1 MSLDSDARSSYKM
14 SVSNSEGIPIE
25 SVEFFLN
32 FYSLVSFD
40 SVDTLA
46 GLLHDANPYAVK
58 VAIQTLTT
66 VFPLLFRQL

>member
-25 SVEFFLN
+25 SVEFYF
-32 FYSLVSFD
+32 FYLLVSFD

-46 GLLHDANPYAVK
+46 DLLHDANPYAVK
-58 VAIQTLTT
+58 VVIQTLTT

>member
-1 MSLDSDARSSYKM
+1 MFEELRF
-14 SVSNSEGIPIE
+14 IL
-25 SVEFFLN
+25 FFL
-32 FYSLVSFD
+32 VSSD

-46 GLLHDANPYAVK
+46 GLLHDANPYTVK